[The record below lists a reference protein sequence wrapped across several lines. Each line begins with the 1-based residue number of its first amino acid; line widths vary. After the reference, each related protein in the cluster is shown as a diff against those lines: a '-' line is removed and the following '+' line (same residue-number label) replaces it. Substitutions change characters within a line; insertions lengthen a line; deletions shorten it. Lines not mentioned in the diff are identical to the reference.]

1 MEQKNLG
8 IFTPILFGLATIAIL
23 VVVIF
28 RILGQAKS
36 GETVNSSAYN
46 EIVSLEEDTSET
58 LGWVGI
64 LITAL
69 VGFAVLGVFAFRR

>member
-1 MEQKNLG
+1 MKQNNLG
-8 IFTPILFGLATIAIL
+8 IFTPILFGLASIAIL
-23 VVVIF
+23 TVVIYK
-28 RILGQAKS
+28 ILGQAKA
-36 GETVNSSAYN
+36 GETVDSEAYN
-46 EIVSLEEDTSET
+46 QITNLEEDTSDT